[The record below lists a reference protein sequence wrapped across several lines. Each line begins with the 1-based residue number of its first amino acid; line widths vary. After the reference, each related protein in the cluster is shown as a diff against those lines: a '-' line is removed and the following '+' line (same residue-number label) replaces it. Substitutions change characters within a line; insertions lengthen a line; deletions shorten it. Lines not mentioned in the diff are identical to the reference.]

1 MKKKMANRLEE
12 FMKFNA
18 KSLIRILD
26 ALEAEPKL
34 RSQAKKDV
42 SVLFKNKQ
50 QIYEAIK
57 HIHNP
62 EDYKLKES
70 HLTNARDDL
79 LKNPSK
85 KALKELDEFLSGELS
100 IEPQVGKIIG
110 AAYGNNVGLLVP
122 INTNLT
128 FKADGGKD
136 IIVTGVTKGSAMQ
149 QVNYSEMTIQS
160 AREALTLN
168 LHYFQN
174 LFDEDENLSCL
185 DVSRIMGSFLKDRS
199 IHHQMES
206 VNYMG
211 GGPSAGFALSIN
223 TLSVLMNLPVYHDF
237 GITGAPATRGI
248 SKNSAGTS
256 VVIGGEDKKTERV
269 LMDLNRMFVPKKN
282 YHTIAPDLHKAYW
295 DEGKLVIPVSDYKDI
310 VPETLY
316 FGQKHDKL
324 LQRLISKQIEYNKK
338 SFFIPEDELETE
350 KNKIKNLKNI
360 LKKNSES
367 EIIRRL
373 VAINKF
379 YEDDSRKEFASLEY
393 IFKKYNNT
401 PAG

>member
-1 MKKKMANRLEE
+1 MVNKLEE
-12 FMKFNA
+12 FIKFNA

-26 ALEAEPKL
+26 ALEAEPNL
-34 RSQAKKDV
+34 RSQAKKDA

-50 QIYEAIK
+50 KIYNTIK
-57 HIHNP
+57 DIHNP
-62 EDYKLKES
+62 LDYKIKES
-70 HLTNARDDL
+70 HLANARDDL

-85 KALKELDEFLSGELS
+85 RALKELDEFLSGELS
-100 IEPQVGKIIG
+100 IEPQIGKIIG
-110 AAYGNNVGLLVP
+110 AAYGNNIGLLVP

-128 FKADGGKD
+128 FNVNGGED
-136 IIVTGVTKGSAMQ
+136 IIVTGVTKSSAMQ
-149 QVNYSEMTIQS
+149 QADYAEMTIQS

-174 LFDEDENLSCL
+174 LFDKDEKLNCL
-185 DVSRIMGSFLKDRS
+185 DVSRIIGCFLKDRS
-199 IHHQMES
+199 IHHQLES

-223 TLSVLMNLPVYHDF
+223 TLSVLLNLPVYNDF

-248 SKNSAGTS
+248 SKDSAGSS

-269 LMDLNRMFVPKKN
+269 LMDLDRMFVPKKN

-295 DEGKLVIPVSDYKDI
+295 NEGKLVIPVSDYKDI

-316 FGQKHDKL
+316 FGQKHDRL
-324 LQRLISKQIEYNKK
+324 LQRLISKQIGYNKK
-338 SFFIPEDELETE
+338 SIFMDENDLKIE
-350 KNKIKNLKNI
+350 KNKIENLKCI

-379 YEDDSRKEFASLEY
+379 YEDDKRKEFASLDY
-393 IFKKYNNT
+393 IFKQYSSSS
-401 PAG
+401 

>member
-1 MKKKMANRLEE
+1 MANKLEE
-12 FMKFNA
+12 FMKFNV

-26 ALEAEPKL
+26 ALETESNL
-34 RSQAKKDV
+34 RNLAKKDI
-42 SVLFKNKQ
+42 SVLFKNKH
-50 QIYEAIK
+50 QIYKIIK
-57 HIHNP
+57 SICNP

-85 KALKELDEFLSGELS
+85 KALKNLDEFLSGELS

-128 FKADGGKD
+128 FKVDGGQD
-136 IIVTGVTKGSAMQ
+136 IIVTGVTQGSAMQ
-149 QVNYSEMTIQS
+149 QVNYAEMTTQS
-160 AREALTLN
+160 AREGLTLN
-168 LHYFQN
+168 LHYLQN
-174 LFDEDENLSCL
+174 LFDGDENLKYL
-185 DVSRIMGSFLKDRS
+185 DVSRIIGSFLKDRS

-206 VNYMG
+206 VHYTG
-211 GGPSAGFALSIN
+211 GGPSAGFALSLN

-248 SKNSAGTS
+248 SKDSAGSS

-269 LMDLNRMFVPKKN
+269 LMDLNRMFVPEKN

-324 LQRLISKQIEYNKK
+324 LKELISKQIEYNKK
-338 SFFIPEDELETE
+338 SLFTSEDDLKTE
-350 KNKIKNLKNI
+350 KNKIINLKNV
-360 LKKNSES
+360 LKKDSES

-373 VAINKF
+373 SAINKF
-379 YEDDSRKEFASLEY
+379 YEDCNRKEFASLEY
-393 IFKKYNNT
+393 IFKKYDNA
-401 PAG
+401 PSS